1 MGMMVGAGG
10 AAVRTISYGGS
21 GSSGTVT
28 SSTQTKSNANSNAN
42 KKKKYKKLNY
52 NYKEISGK
60 ILRAKTSMS
69 ARQTVISART
79 KVAALRRK
87 YGCGEYN
94 DKDLEIAIVHAEK
107 MVRIAKKKLNNLK
120 AEEQAERTSKAA
132 KVTEENEYE
141 EEDSFG
147 IEEMQPEEGEASK
160 QDFREMIRQLEQELQ
175 ELEREN
181 KLDELTDQFLGG
193 GKMSKED
200 LDRWKKKH
208 RCDEIRQIVEA
219 DMKYLKAMFQ
229 RMVQEQQEMANAAIL
244 EISNAT
250 TNTPVI
256 ISVAMASAP
265 AGAEGETVDASV

>member
-10 AAVRTISYGGS
+10 IVRTISYGGN
-21 GSSGTVT
+21 GSNGTVT
-28 SSTQTKSNANSNAN
+28 SSTQTKSNTNQ
-42 KKKKYKKLNY
+42 KKRYKKLNY

-60 ILRAKTSMS
+60 ILRAKTSTS

-120 AEEQAERTSKAA
+120 AEEQAERTSEAA
-132 KVTEENEYE
+132 KVAEEYEYE

-147 IEEMQPEEGEASK
+147 IEEMQPKESEASK
-160 QDFREMIRQLEQELQ
+160 QEFQEMIRQLEQELQ

-181 KLDELTDQFLGG
+181 KLDELTDQFLSG
-193 GKMSKED
+193 GKMNKED
-200 LDRWKKKH
+200 LDRWRKKH
-208 RCDEIRQIVEA
+208 RCDEMRQIVEA

-229 RMVQEQQEMANAAIL
+229 RMVEEQQELTNAAIL
-244 EISNAT
+244 EISNAA
-250 TNTPVI
+250 TNTDTPVI